1 MWENDQDL
9 EPLLVGKTS
18 LQFHSVI
25 SEMIQREMVRKPIY
39 VTNSFK
45 NPELNKNDEI
55 YKYILSGLN

>member
-1 MWENDQDL
+1 
-9 EPLLVGKTS
+9 
-18 LQFHSVI
+18 
-25 SEMIQREMVRKPIY
+25 VRKPIY